1 MRKMKKILIIAI
13 ILMLPTL
20 LFAVLNQKAVPQH
33 INGYFV
39 GKVDLVVKS
48 LGVENTGINLDYADA
63 NNRVRD
69 AIRPIQTPQTPGL
82 KLGSFSVW
90 ISETGNYTLTISHD
104 KLSHTTSSFKRA
116 WELCL
121 DYILTVTDGTGNQ
134 TVSPVTVYLPS
145 NTDHSIN
152 FSVDDGETDRITDGG
167 IFFRLLALP
176 QNESMKNGQY
186 TSTIVFEVEAD
197 S

>member
-1 MRKMKKILIIAI
+1 MKRFLIIAI
-13 ILMLPTL
+13 ILMLPAS
-20 LFAVLNQKAVPQH
+20 LFAVLNQKAVPQI

-48 LGVENTGINLDYADA
+48 LGVENTGINLDFEDA

-69 AIRPIQTPQTPGL
+69 VIRPIQNPQTPGL

-90 ISETGNYTLTISHD
+90 ISETGNYTLTISHG
-104 KLSHTTSSFKRA
+104 KLNHTTSSFQVG

-121 DYILTVTDGTGNQ
+121 DYILVRTSAGVETET
-134 TVSPVTVYLPS
+134 PVTAYIPS
-145 NTDHSIN
+145 ESDHVIAFSIGAE
-152 FSVDDGETDRITDGG
+152 DADRITDGG
-167 IFFRLLALP
+167 IFFRLLPLP
-176 QNESMKNGQY
+176 QNETMKNGQY
-186 TSTIVFEVEAD
+186 VSTVTFEVEAD